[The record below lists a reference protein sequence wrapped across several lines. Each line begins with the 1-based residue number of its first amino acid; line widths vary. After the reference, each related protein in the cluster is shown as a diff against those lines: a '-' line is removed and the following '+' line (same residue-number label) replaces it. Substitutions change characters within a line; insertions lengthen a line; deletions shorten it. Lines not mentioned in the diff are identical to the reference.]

1 MDTFPCRMPVQC
13 RTSALSGSER
23 MSGHLRAR
31 PFPVMLSSVIR
42 RRQEP
47 RITSQTG
54 AMIDPGDDELIAAV
68 ARGDHPALLALYD
81 RHGRVAFGL
90 AYRILDDAGAAEEA
104 VQDAFLRVWRRAA
117 SFDPTRGAVRAWLMT
132 IVRHCAIDLVR
143 RRAGAPPVVAG
154 LDEIAA
160 QRAVPDAWSD
170 VVGRLDRARVRSAV
184 AALPGE
190 QRRAIE
196 LAFFDGLTHREIA
209 ERDGLPL
216 GTVKGRLRL
225 GLRRLYGLLA
235 DAAPDS
241 ERPVERS
248 RGT

>member
-1 MDTFPCRMPVQC
+1 MV
-13 RTSALSGSER
+13 
-23 MSGHLRAR
+23 
-31 PFPVMLSSVIR
+31 
-42 RRQEP
+42 
-47 RITSQTG
+47 
-54 AMIDPGDDELIAAV
+54 AMADPNAGDDELIAAV

-81 RHGRVAFGL
+81 RHGGIAYGL
-90 AYRILDDAGAAEEA
+90 AYRVLGEAGAAEEA
-104 VQDAFLRVWRRAA
+104 VQDAFLRVWRRAET
-117 SFDPTRGAVRAWLMT
+117 FDPSRGRARPWLLT
-132 IVRHCAIDLVR
+132 IVHHCAIDLLR

-154 LDEIAA
+154 LDEIAE
-160 QRAVPDAWSD
+160 RMPAVDAWSD
-170 VVGRLDRARVRSAV
+170 LSGRLDSERVRAAV

-196 LAFFDGLTHREIA
+196 MAYFDGLTHREIA

-235 DAAPDS
+235 EPDADARAPM
-241 ERPVERS
+241 EPT